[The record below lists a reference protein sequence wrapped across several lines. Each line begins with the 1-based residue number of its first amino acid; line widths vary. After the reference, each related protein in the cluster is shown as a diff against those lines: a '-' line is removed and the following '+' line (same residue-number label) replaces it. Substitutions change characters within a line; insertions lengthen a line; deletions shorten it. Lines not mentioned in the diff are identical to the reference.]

1 MEAILKILLLADGLL
16 SLLLLICYFV
26 GTVGTG
32 VCVCVCVCV
41 NLAKE
46 NHGKSAQFYAILTPI
61 KTWYKVCLR
70 VLLVQ

>member
-32 VCVCVCVCV
+32 VCVCVCVCE
-41 NLAKE
+41 LSK
-46 NHGKSAQFYAILTPI
+46 GKPWEVSPILCYFDS
-61 KTWYKVCLR
+61 YKNMV
-70 VLLVQ
+70 

>member
-1 MEAILKILLLADGLL
+1 MDCCLFFCLSVILLALWELG
-16 SLLLLICYFV
+16 
-26 GTVGTG
+26 
-32 VCVCVCVCV
+32 CVCVCV

-46 NHGKSAQFYAILTPI
+46 NHEKLAQFYAILTPI

>member
-1 MEAILKILLLADGLL
+1 MQAILKILLSADGLL

-32 VCVCVCVCV
+32 GCVCVCVCV

-46 NHGKSAQFYAILTPI
+46 NHEKLAQFYAILTPV

>member
-1 MEAILKILLLADGLL
+1 MDCCLFFCLSVILLALWELG
-16 SLLLLICYFV
+16 
-26 GTVGTG
+26 
-32 VCVCVCVCV
+32 CVCVCVCV

-46 NHGKSAQFYAILTPI
+46 NHEKLAQFYALLTPV